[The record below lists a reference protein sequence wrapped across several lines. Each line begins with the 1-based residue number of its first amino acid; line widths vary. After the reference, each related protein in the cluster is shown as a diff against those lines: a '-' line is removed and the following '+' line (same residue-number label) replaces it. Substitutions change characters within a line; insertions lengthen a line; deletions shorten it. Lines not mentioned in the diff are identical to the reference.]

1 MSGSDQWM
9 QGDPEKERIRREEEL
24 YKQEVMKLEKDL
36 SYVHTFSYF
45 MEGSSKRSASSSN
58 S

>member
-9 QGDPEKERIRREEEL
+9 QGDPEKDRIRREEEL

-36 SYVHTFSYF
+36 SYVKAIT
-45 MEGSSKRSASSSN
+45 
-58 S
+58 